1 MYKSICTRAN
11 VQEHIQDMYKSKC
24 TRANVQEHMYKK
36 GQRRESTHQREYH
49 KEGDTREKVSVHHQ
63 LLKDNPKI
71 KYKDLK
77 SDTSRKT
84 NNFIKPFEQAFNRK
98 LTIIYEEHDKNLDTK
113 PKITE
118 KQFLIKDAAE
128 ILDMTPQNLN
138 HLLRVNSEINVIE
151 ISSRKRYLVES
162 EIEKIRKL

>member
-1 MYKSICTRAN
+1 MTKDQAQLILDLIHVTEPFPESIKVEKA
-11 VQEHIQDMYKSKC
+11 IQ
-24 TRANVQEHMYKK
+24 
-36 GQRRESTHQREYH
+36 
-49 KEGDTREKVSVHHQ
+49 SVIDKYIDD
-63 LLKDNPKI
+63 LLKDNPKL
-71 KYKDLK
+71 KWKDLK
-77 SDTSRKT
+77 SHTTRKT

-98 LTIIYEEHDKNLDTK
+98 LKMIYEEHVKNLDAK

-138 HLLRVNSEINVIE
+138 HLLRVHPEIKVIE